1 MPPSTR
7 IRSSAPLNRAQYSVI
22 SAPVS
27 RQAQLRVRYWPAAR
41 RAVREAESQGVATA
55 PRLAYR
61 AIIWRLQGGCHSVL
75 DVGTGLMHSLQE
87 SRCAVRLGLDAHRP
101 YLESRK
107 VPEAVPINASALS
120 IEELFVPGA
129 VDLVTMIDV
138 IEHFE
143 KDDALELLRQ
153 SESVAGR
160 RVALF
165 TPRGHFPQSGYDAFE
180 LGGEELQ
187 RHRSSWEPEELV
199 ERGYRVI
206 VMEGLHGPWNSSFV
220 EAFGADAE
228 PVDALVAWKD
238 A

>member
-1 MPPSTR
+1 M
-7 IRSSAPLNRAQYSVI
+7 
-22 SAPVS
+22 
-27 RQAQLRVRYWPAAR
+27 
-41 RAVREAESQGVATA
+41 ATA

-153 SESVAGR
+153 SERRGPAGGAVHAPRPLPAERLRRVRAGR
-160 RVALF
+160 RGAAAPPLLMGVE
-165 TPRGHFPQSGYDAFE
+165 D
-180 LGGEELQ
+180 
-187 RHRSSWEPEELV
+187 V